1 MEHQGA
7 AAMSAVLP
15 QKMPRLVPIAEWAKI
30 VFGDH
35 APCGNTL
42 RRWTHEGRIS
52 PQPKRVGNNYFVP
65 PSAEYQGD

>member
-1 MEHQGA
+1 
-7 AAMSAVLP
+7 MSAVLP